1 MKIKLQG
8 GTQIAVTVVYNVFHN
23 VLLQILLF
31 LRQCFTV
38 ELIAKELNFISSYIR
53 MYAHEYVHMY
63 IHTYVLY
70 FLLVVGQTHALWLQ
84 RVSSLGKTQSIST
97 WFMPTA
103 MPLRIYK
110 YLLIYLH
117 IPMYLCTYIHMYI
130 YFAFHEQRTVA
141 ARSERRAR
149 EMSNKAKQT
158 VKCRRHVSAHTHA
171 RTRARSNCV
180 GASDV
185 SHFFL
190 FCFVSFADYYLQKI
204 TASCDAN

>member
-141 ARSERRAR
+141 ARSAI
-149 EMSNKAKQT
+149 KA
-158 VKCRRHVSAHTHA
+158 
-171 RTRARSNCV
+171 N
-180 GASDV
+180 
-185 SHFFL
+185 FL
-190 FCFVSFADYYLQKI
+190 SV
-204 TASCDAN
+204 